1 MLYKPI
7 LDAIKAIIVAD
18 ETANGLIEIYRDYAV
33 EPGVSKT
40 PVCVIGAT
48 TKQKHGQSY
57 LGDTIGS
64 RPRTWSVLI
73 TVLILG
79 RSYPT
84 QTQLTLEVEKLD
96 AVQAAVFTVLNGNSK
111 LNSTVTQSLI
121 EDIHDITS
129 PGGEYFGHEIVISI
143 EKKEG

>member
-7 LDAIKAIIVAD
+7 LAAIKAIIVAD
-18 ETANGLIEIYRDYAV
+18 ETANGLIETYRDYAV

-40 PVCVIGAT
+40 PVCVIGST
-48 TKQKHGQSY
+48 TKQRHGQSY
-57 LGDTIGS
+57 LGDIAGS

-96 AVQAAVFTVLNGNSK
+96 AAQAAVFTVLNANSK

-121 EDIHDITS
+121 EDIHDITI
-129 PGGEYFGHEIVISI
+129 PGGEYFGHEIEISI
-143 EKKEG
+143 EKQE